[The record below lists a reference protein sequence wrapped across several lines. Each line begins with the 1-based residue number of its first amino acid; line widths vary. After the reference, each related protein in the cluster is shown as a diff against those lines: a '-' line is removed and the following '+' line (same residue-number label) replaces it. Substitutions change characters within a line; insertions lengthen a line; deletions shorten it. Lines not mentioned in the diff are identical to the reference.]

1 VDALD
6 DEAARR
12 TKWRSGAMTASAL
25 APRITAAACAPGTSL
40 YGEVLE
46 FLYREADLLDSYR
59 FEEWLAL
66 FAPEIRYDMPV
77 RTNQFRAA
85 GEGFQQMAF
94 FDDNFASLKTRVK
107 RLETE
112 FAWAETPPSRTRH
125 FVSNV
130 LVAPGE
136 RDDELAVRLN
146 FMITRTRSDHGYQ
159 MFTGRR
165 EDTLRRVPGGRL
177 EIVRRRIFGDQTVI
191 TNTNLSVL
199 F

>member
-1 VDALD
+1 
-6 DEAARR
+6 
-12 TKWRSGAMTASAL
+12 MSAV
-25 APRITAAACAPGTSL
+25 ATTAAAPIACAPGTPL
-40 YGEVLE
+40 YGEVIE

-59 FEEWLAL
+59 FSEWLEM
-66 FAPEIRYDMPV
+66 FAEDIRYDMPV

-85 GEGFQQMAF
+85 GEGFQEMAF
-94 FDDNFASLKTRVK
+94 FDETFVSLKTRVK

-136 RDDELAVRLN
+136 RVGEFAVKLN
-146 FMITRTRSDHGYQ
+146 FMLTRTRADHGYQ

-165 EDTLRRVPGGRL
+165 EDTLRRLPTGGFK
-177 EIVRRRIFGDQTVI
+177 IARRRIFGDQTVL

>member
-1 VDALD
+1 MS
-6 DEAARR
+6 AAAV
-12 TKWRSGAMTASAL
+12 KSAVS
-25 APRITAAACAPGTSL
+25 PAACAPGTPL
-40 YGEVLE
+40 YGEVVE
-46 FLYREADLLDSYR
+46 FLYREADLLDTYR
-59 FEEWLAL
+59 FGEWLEL
-66 FAPEIRYDMPV
+66 FAADVRYDMPV

-85 GEGFQQMAF
+85 GEGFQEMAF
-94 FDDNFASLKTRVK
+94 FDETFVSLKTRVK

-136 RDDELAVRLN
+136 RAGELAVRLN
-146 FMITRTRSDHGYQ
+146 FMITRTRADHGYQ

-165 EDTLRRVPGGRL
+165 EDVLRRVGGGFK
-177 EIVRRRIFGDQTVI
+177 ITRRRIFGDQTVL

>member
-1 VDALD
+1 
-6 DEAARR
+6 
-12 TKWRSGAMTASAL
+12 MNTATL
-25 APRITAAACAPGTSL
+25 APATARDCAPGTAL
-40 YGEVLE
+40 YGEVVE

-59 FEEWLAL
+59 FGEWLEL
-66 FAPEIRYDMPV
+66 FAEDVRYDMPV

-85 GEGFQQMAF
+85 GEGFQEMAF
-94 FDDNFASLKTRVK
+94 FDENYVSLKTRVK

-130 LVAPGE
+130 LVAPGA
-136 RDDELAVRLN
+136 RADELAVKLN
-146 FMITRTRSDHGYQ
+146 FMVTRTRADHGYQ

-165 EDTLRRVPGGRL
+165 EDVLRRTPGGL
-177 EIVRRRIFGDQTVI
+177 KIARRRVLGDQTVL
-191 TNTNLSVL
+191 TNTNLSIL

>member
-1 VDALD
+1 MS
-6 DEAARR
+6 AA
-12 TKWRSGAMTASAL
+12 AVATA
-25 APRITAAACAPGTSL
+25 PAACAPGTPL
-40 YGEVLE
+40 YGEVVE
-46 FLYREADLLDSYR
+46 FLYREADMLDSYR
-59 FEEWLAL
+59 FSDWLAF
-66 FAPEIRYDMPV
+66 FAEDVRYDMPV
-77 RTNQFRAA
+77 RTNQFRAD
-85 GEGFQQMAF
+85 GEGFQEMAF
-94 FDDNFASLKTRVK
+94 FDENFVSLKTRVM

-136 RDDELAVRLN
+136 RPGELAVKLN
-146 FMITRTRSDHGYQ
+146 FMVTRTRADHGYQ

-165 EDTLRRVPGGRL
+165 EDTLRRVPGGGFK
-177 EIVRRRIFGDQTVI
+177 IARRRIFGDQTVL

>member
-1 VDALD
+1 MS
-6 DEAARR
+6 AAPV
-12 TKWRSGAMTASAL
+12 AAA
-25 APRITAAACAPGTSL
+25 APVACAPGTPL
-40 YGEVLE
+40 YGEVIE

-59 FEEWLAL
+59 FREWLDL
-66 FAPEIRYDMPV
+66 FAEDIRYDMPV

-85 GEGFQQMAF
+85 GEGFQEMAF
-94 FDDNFASLKTRVK
+94 FDETFISLKTRVK

-112 FAWAETPPSRTRH
+112 FAWAETPPSRTRY

-136 RDDELAVRLN
+136 RAGELAVKLN
-146 FMITRTRSDHGYQ
+146 FMLTRTRADHGYQ

-165 EDTLRRVPGGRL
+165 EDTLRHLPAGGFK
-177 EIVRRRIFGDQTVI
+177 IARRRILGDQTVL

>member
-1 VDALD
+1 M
-6 DEAARR
+6 
-12 TKWRSGAMTASAL
+12 STAAL
-25 APRITAAACAPGTSL
+25 APVAARDCMAGTPL
-40 YGEVLE
+40 YGEVVE
-46 FLYREADLLDSYR
+46 FLYREADLLDSYH
-59 FEEWLAL
+59 FSDWLEL
-66 FAPEIRYDMPV
+66 FAEDVRYDMPV

-85 GEGFQQMAF
+85 GEGFQEMALM
-94 FDDNFASLKTRVK
+94 DENFVALKTRVK

-136 RDDELAVRLN
+136 RAGELAVKLN
-146 FMITRTRSDHGYQ
+146 FMVTRTRADHGYQ

-165 EDTLRRVPGGRL
+165 EDTLRRLSAGAFK
-177 EIVRRRIFGDQTVI
+177 IARRRILGDQTVL
-191 TNTNLSVL
+191 TNTNLSIL

>member
-1 VDALD
+1 MS
-6 DEAARR
+6 AA
-12 TKWRSGAMTASAL
+12 TLSSAA
-25 APRITAAACAPGTSL
+25 APAACASGTPL
-40 YGEVLE
+40 YGEIVE
-46 FLYREADLLDSYR
+46 FLYREADLLDTYR
-59 FEEWLAL
+59 FSDWLEL
-66 FAPEIRYDMPV
+66 FAEDVRYDMPV

-85 GEGFQQMAF
+85 GEGFQEMAF
-94 FDDNFASLKTRVK
+94 FDENFVSLKTRVK

-136 RDDELAVRLN
+136 HAGELAVRLN
-146 FMITRTRSDHGYQ
+146 FMVTRTRANQGYQ
-159 MFTGRR
+159 IFTGRR
-165 EDTLRRVPGGRL
+165 EDTLRRVLGGVFK
-177 EIVRRRIFGDQTVI
+177 IARRRIFSDQTVL

>member
-1 VDALD
+1 MS
-6 DEAARR
+6 AA
-12 TKWRSGAMTASAL
+12 AL
-25 APRITAAACAPGTSL
+25 APASAASCAPGSPL
-40 YGEVLE
+40 YGEVIE
-46 FLYREADLLDSYR
+46 FLYREADMLDSYR
-59 FEEWLAL
+59 FSEWLDL
-66 FAPEIRYDMPV
+66 FAEDIRYDMPV

-85 GEGFQQMAF
+85 GEGFQEMAF
-94 FDDNFASLKTRVK
+94 FDETFISLKTRVK

-136 RDDELAVRLN
+136 RAGELAVKVN
-146 FMITRTRSDHGYQ
+146 FMLTRTRADHGYQ

-165 EDTLRRVPGGRL
+165 EDTLRRLSGGGFK
-177 EIVRRRIFGDQTVI
+177 IARRRIFGDQTVL